1 MSVKQIAHR
10 GLTICRTGVAGAAAV
25 VLLAACGGDG
35 GDSSGSSATDG
46 AGSSSADAGAADS
59 AQFCDQAGDIDAR
72 VDEALSQVDDGG
84 SVSEAI
90 HASADELRAIEAP
103 EAIATE
109 WTALVDGLDQIADA
123 LADFDITDADS
134 VAALDEI
141 GTRLST
147 AGDKVENYLDEECGI
162 N

>member
-1 MSVKQIAHR
+1 MNVKKIAYR
-10 GLTICRTGVAGAAAV
+10 SLTVCRTGVAGAAAV
-25 VLLAACGGDG
+25 VLLAACGG
-35 GDSSGSSATDG
+35 GDGSSTDN
-46 AGSSSADAGAADS
+46 ADGSAADAGNAANGE
-59 AQFCDQAGDIDAR
+59 FCDQAGDIDAR
-72 VDEALSQVDDGG
+72 VDEALSQVDEGG
-84 SVSEAI
+84 SVSDAI

-123 LADFDITDADS
+123 LADLDITDADS

-147 AGDKVENYLDEECGI
+147 AGDKVENYLQNECGI

>member
-1 MSVKQIAHR
+1 MNVKRTMHR
-10 GLTICRTGVAGAAAV
+10 GLTGCRAGVAGAAAA
-25 VLLAACGGDG
+25 VLLVACGG
-35 GDSSGSSATDG
+35 GDGSSTDN
-46 AGSSSADAGAADS
+46 AGGSAADAGNAAS
-59 AQFCDQAGDIDAR
+59 GEFCDQAGDIDAR
-72 VDEALSQVDDGG
+72 VDEALSQLDEGG

-109 WTALVDGLDQIADA
+109 WAALVDGLDQIADA
-123 LADFDITDADS
+123 LADLDITDADS

-147 AGDKVENYLDEECGI
+147 AGDKVDNYLQDECGI

>member
-1 MSVKQIAHR
+1 
-10 GLTICRTGVAGAAAV
+10 VAGAAAA
-25 VLLAACGGDG
+25 VLLVACGG
-35 GDSSGSSATDG
+35 GDGSSTDN
-46 AGSSSADAGAADS
+46 ADGSAVDAGNGE
-59 AQFCDQAGDIDAR
+59 FCDQAGDIDGR
-72 VDEALSQVDDGG
+72 VDEALSQLDEGG

-123 LADFDITDADS
+123 LADLDITDADS

-147 AGDKVENYLDEECGI
+147 AGDKVENYLQDECGI

>member
-1 MSVKQIAHR
+1 MNVKRTAQR
-10 GLTICRTGVAGAAAV
+10 GLTGCRAGVAGAAVA
-25 VLLAACGGDG
+25 VLLVACGGG
-35 GDSSGSSATDG
+35 SGSSGSDG
-46 AGSSSADAGAADS
+46 DSGGADAGAAANSD
-59 AQFCDQAGDIDAR
+59 FCDQAGDIDAR
-72 VDEALSQVDDGG
+72 VDEALSQLDEGG

-90 HASADELRAIEAP
+90 HASADELRAIEPP

-123 LADFDITDADS
+123 LADLDITDADS
-134 VAALDEI
+134 VAALDDI

-147 AGDKVENYLDEECGI
+147 AGDKVENYLQDECGI